1 MKLGF
6 QLSVFPENYGATPSL
21 LSQMFLDTKK
31 SRAGEGMHSMRRSNT
46 LKQAEE
52 CLSKSEMRLEQYQVL
67 MQSQGGQFSQD
78 DWQEMAELASDIRYQ
93 RRFIEVARNT
103 LLQA

>member
-1 MKLGF
+1 
-6 QLSVFPENYGATPSL
+6 
-21 LSQMFLDTKK
+21 MFLDTKK
-31 SRAGEGMHSMRRSNT
+31 SHAGEGMHSMRRSIT

-52 CLSKSEMRLEQYQVL
+52 CLRKSEMRIEQYQVL
-67 MQSQGGQFSQD
+67 IQSQGGQFSQD
-78 DWQEMAELASDIRYQ
+78 AWQEMAELASEIRYQ